1 MHPYI
6 LIPILSTVG
15 AGALA
20 STIGVRDPGHR
31 TNQRVGLLFLSAALW
46 SLCEVFCHAS
56 VDPEWALRFAR
67 WASLGALML
76 GPLAFHLALAI
87 QPQLE
92 PRFRRLLQL
101 SYAATLACVV
111 ASVAT
116 PWRVAAVTRTGWGWA
131 SQPGPAAPFAYAV
144 VAAGPL
150 VAISY
155 WLHSEGAQA
164 SRGLHRHPA
173 IVFAGVAALLIAS
186 LDEVVLPALGFPV
199 PRLGCAAVLVAGAV
213 AYWTVYRFRAP
224 ALDPRGFAPEILET
238 LPDGVALLRLDGCLR
253 ATNAKLCEMAG
264 RPPEELRGRHV
275 AELLTVAPRPG
286 SAGSSEREC
295 ELVSATGRRI
305 AASLAHSP
313 LRDEEGTAIG
323 HVIVVRDL
331 REVVSLRSRLV
342 TSGQLAAVGEL
353 AAGIAHEINN
363 PIAYVRSN
371 VSLLEHH
378 WSLIG
383 AAFEKSTGG
392 PQIRDTLA
400 EGSGLLREA
409 LEGVDRVAAIVRDVG
424 GFSRSGPAE
433 RELGD
438 VNELLDT
445 AVRVGAHQIRERAR
459 VERHYAE
466 LPLLPCVPQ
475 ELMQVFLNLVLNAAQ
490 SIEQRGTIRLVTE
503 SDGDGVLVRV
513 EDDGRGIPP
522 DVLDQIFDPFFTTK
536 PTGEGTGLGL
546 AISRQI
552 IARHGGEIRADSEPG
567 RGTRFQVRLPAGH
580 GAPPPGGEARPQ

>member
-1 MHPYI
+1 MHPYL
-6 LIPILSTVG
+6 LIPILSTAG
-15 AGALA
+15 AAALA

-31 TNQRVGLLFLSAALW
+31 TNRHAGLVLLSAALW
-46 SLCEVFCHAS
+46 SLCEAFCHAS
-56 VDPEWALRFAR
+56 DDPEWALRFAR

-76 GPLAFHLALAI
+76 GPLAFHLTLAI

-92 PRFRRLLQL
+92 PRFRRLLQF
-101 SYAATLACVV
+101 SYAATLVCVV
-111 ASVAT
+111 VSVAT
-116 PWRVAAVTRTGWGWA
+116 PWRVAAVTRTAWGWA
-131 SQPGPAAPFAYAV
+131 SEPGPAAPVAYAV
-144 VAAGPL
+144 VVAGPL

-155 WLHSEGAQA
+155 WLLREGAQA
-164 SRGLHRHPA
+164 TRDLQRHPA

-186 LDEVVLPALGFPV
+186 LDGVVLPSLGFAV
-199 PRLGCAAVLVAGAV
+199 PRLGCAAVLVASAV
-213 AYWTVYRFRAP
+213 TYWTVYRFRAP
-224 ALDPRGFAPEILET
+224 PLDPRVFSREILET

-264 RPPEELRGRHV
+264 HPPEELRGRHV

-305 AASLAHSP
+305 AVSLAHAP

-342 TSGQLAAVGEL
+342 TSGRLAAVGEL

-363 PIAYVRSN
+363 PIYVRSN

-378 WSLIG
+378 WALIG

-392 PQIRDTLA
+392 PQIRDTLD
-400 EGSGLLREA
+400 EGSELVREA

-503 SDGDGVLVRV
+503 SDGDGVLIRV

-522 DVLDQIFDPFFTTK
+522 DVLDQVFDPFFTTK

-567 RGTRFQVRLPAGH
+567 RGTCFQVWLPAGH